1 MVQQGLATR
10 GTTRPSYATWSR
22 LEYSL
27 ASIILNSLVVPYM
40 LKPLRSSLPCLPCS
54 RSFQS
59 DLPVISRTDLQ
70 TQLQSSLMFNQHI
83 VSSATVY
90 RICIKTASTQH
101 QHSTTADMQAGCFLL
116 QPLTLDS
123 RFLQERFAP
132 VYAVEDVSNKKAQ
145 NG

>member
-10 GTTRPSYATWSR
+10 GTTRPNYVTWSR

-90 RICIKTASTQH
+90 RICINTVSTQH
-101 QHSTTADMQAGCFLL
+101 HRITSDMQAGCSLL
-116 QPLTLDS
+116 KPLTLDS
-123 RFLQERFAP
+123 LFLQERFAP
-132 VYAVEDVSNKKAQ
+132 GYAVEDVSNKKAQ
-145 NG
+145 ND

>member
-1 MVQQGLATR
+1 MLALQQVFPV
-10 GTTRPSYATWSR
+10 RPSC
-22 LEYSL
+22 
-27 ASIILNSLVVPYM
+27 N
-40 LKPLRSSLPCLPCS
+40 LKNRSANTIAVSTCVQPA
-54 RSFQS
+54 R
-59 DLPVISRTDLQ
+59 V
-70 TQLQSSLMFNQHI
+70 I
-83 VSSATVY
+83 VSVATVY